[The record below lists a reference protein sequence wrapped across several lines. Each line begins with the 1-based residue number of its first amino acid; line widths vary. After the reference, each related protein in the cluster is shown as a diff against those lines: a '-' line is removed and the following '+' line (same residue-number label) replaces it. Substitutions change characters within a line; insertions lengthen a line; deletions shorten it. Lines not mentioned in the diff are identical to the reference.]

1 MNYNDQILEN
11 KAFNFFKQLMYNFA
25 LSICIVLVGV
35 LVMVYGFGFKLFEVL
50 SDSQA
55 PYFVT
60 GDMVIVKAQNK
71 YEIGDILAF
80 RQGESNVT
88 HRLLA
93 TYVQGGTT
101 YYVCHGDNVQ
111 SINPD
116 SEEYLVSWE
125 TDSKYINDLL
135 QEHQTINNIPKSQR
149 PINIQIVEE
158 KNITGIVVN
167 HISNLGTI
175 VTFIKEHYLL
185 VIAIVAGIWCVSNV
199 SQNEIDMKKARRL
212 I

>member
-11 KAFNFFKQLMYNFA
+11 KAFNLFKQLTYNLA
-25 LSICIVLVGV
+25 LSICILLVGV

-55 PYFVT
+55 PYYVT

-71 YEIGDILAF
+71 YEVGDILAF

-88 HRLLA
+88 HRLIA
-93 TYVQGGTT
+93 TYEQGGTT

-111 SINPD
+111 SANPYSEDYIVAWESD
-116 SEEYLVSWE
+116 SEYV
-125 TDSKYINDLL
+125 TGLL
-135 QEHQTINNIPKSQR
+135 KEHHTISNIPKTQR

-167 HISNLGTI
+167 HIANLGTI
-175 VTFIKEHYLL
+175 ITFIKEHYLL
-185 VIAIVAGIWCVSNV
+185 VIAIVTGIWSVSSV

-212 I
+212 F